1 MAVTTRCPKAGCD
14 SSSFELAMKTK
25 VRGCQH
31 QIAFIQCSACGAA
44 ISAFSVRED
53 YILEQVAKK
62 LGIR

>member
-1 MAVTTRCPKAGCD
+1 MAVITHCPKSGCN
-14 SSSFELAMKTK
+14 SSSFELSTNTK

-31 QIAFIQCSACGAA
+31 QIAFIQCAVCGAA
-44 ISAFSVRED
+44 ISALSVRED